1 MILVAGD
8 VGWDL
13 FFGVD
18 RFPGPDEKVFTGD
31 TASDVGGV
39 GANTAVAA
47 ALLGAEVWFA
57 GRFGGDE
64 FGARAARRLGA
75 YPLNLGLCRV
85 DAATATPLAVIM
97 TDPSGEKRIVLAPTA
112 GMFPDASQVVGAA
125 FPRPDWLHMVA
136 YDPGAATAVAAFLP
150 GVPASLDLEPA
161 SIPDGDVSRMQGLVA
176 MMDTVIVNE
185 HSAALFGG
193 ADQAVAALQAWGAR
207 VVVLTGGAAG
217 AACAVGEQRWVIR
230 PPRVEVVD
238 TTGAGDMFA
247 GAYAR
252 ARTGGTDAPAAA
264 RFAVAA
270 ASLSCRGLG
279 PRGAVPTP
287 GEIEQALQ
295 TMEGES

>member
-13 FFGVD
+13 FLVVD
-18 RFPGPDEKVFTGD
+18 HFPEPDEKVFTGTIAQD
-31 TASDVGGV
+31 FGGV
-39 GANTAVAA
+39 GANTALAA

-57 GRFGGDE
+57 ARFGVDA
-64 FGARAARRLGA
+64 FGTRVAELLSAQ
-75 YPLNLGLCRV
+75 PVNLSLCRV
-85 DAATATPLAVIM
+85 VAAATPLAVIM
-97 TDPSGEKRIVLAPTA
+97 TDPSGEKRIVLAPSA
-112 GMFPDASQVVGAA
+112 GMFPETSQVVGAS
-125 FPRPDWLHMVA
+125 FPRPDWLHLVP
-136 YDPGAATAVAAFLP
+136 YDLEAATAIAASLP
-150 GVPASLDLEPA
+150 GVRSSLDLEPA
-161 SIPDGDVSRMQGLVA
+161 SVPDGDVSRVRGLVA

-185 HSAALFGG
+185 RSAALFGG
-193 ADQAVAALQAWGAR
+193 ADRAVALLQAWGVR

-217 AACAVGEQRWVIR
+217 AVCAVGEQRWVIR

-238 TTGAGDMFA
+238 TTGAGDTFA

-252 ARTGGTDAPAAA
+252 GRTTGADALGAT

-279 PRGAVPTP
+279 PRGSVPAP

-295 TMEGES
+295 TMEGGL